1 MSEETVIRL
10 LKDAYIDE
18 LETTINYLSQ
28 GIRLETFD
36 GHDVAEELLQD
47 VQNERQHAQRLGDR
61 LKILGSEPPT
71 SFEVGECFEQDSLNG
86 IEDPTDVVAV
96 IDGVIEAEKSAIG
109 TYRELV
115 KEAREIDDY
124 STARLA
130 EELLE
135 DEEEH
140 LQEFK
145 EIRVEF
151 ND

>member
-1 MSEETVIRL
+1 MSEKTVIDL
-10 LKDAYIDE
+10 LKKAYTDE

-28 GIRLETFD
+28 GVRLETFD
-36 GHDVAEELLQD
+36 GHDVAEELLAD

-71 SFEVGECFEQDSLNG
+71 SFEVGEYFEQDSLNG

-96 IDGVIEAEKSAIG
+96 IDGVIEAERSAIE
-109 TYRELV
+109 TYRKIV

-151 ND
+151 DD